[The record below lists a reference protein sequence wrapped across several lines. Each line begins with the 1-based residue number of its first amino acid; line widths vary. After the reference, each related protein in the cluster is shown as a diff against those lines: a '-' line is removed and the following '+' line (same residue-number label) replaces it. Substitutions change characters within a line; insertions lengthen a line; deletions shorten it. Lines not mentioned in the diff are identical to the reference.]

1 MSCKDCL
8 NRREFLTKSALATAA
23 AALVAGCGNG
33 VIGVPERS
41 TVPSGNAVTVK
52 VSNFPGLATVGTI
65 VKISAER
72 AAVRTGPTTF
82 LGLSMICTHE
92 QCDTEIT
99 SANIFHCPCHD
110 SRFANDGSVI
120 NGPAASPL
128 AHLQT
133 TYNQATDELTVA

>member
-1 MSCKDCL
+1 
-8 NRREFLTKSALATAA
+8 
-23 AALVAGCGNG
+23 
-33 VIGVPERS
+33 
-41 TVPSGNAVTVK
+41 
-52 VSNFPGLATVGTI
+52 
-65 VKISAER
+65 
-72 AAVRTGPTTF
+72 
-82 LGLSMICTHE
+82 MICTHE